1 MAACKLQSRVCARL
15 FCAVFRSV
23 LTEKLRR
30 NFGVAA
36 LKENELQQNA
46 RLLGWER
53 SRRNKSGLLPLG
65 KAFGGHAVRCG
76 LPAQ

>member
-1 MAACKLQSRVCARL
+1 MPKKFGLIRFKAKAAAMAACKLQSRVYARL

-46 RLLGWER
+46 SLLG
-53 SRRNKSGLLPLG
+53 
-65 KAFGGHAVRCG
+65 
-76 LPAQ
+76 